1 MDVRKDAAAILA
13 AHKRP
18 SELFD
23 ALQAY
28 GAEHGKDALVALQD
42 EAIKILD
49 AL

>member
-1 MDVRKDAAAILA
+1 MNAHNDAAAILA
-13 AHKRP
+13 AHKKP
-18 SELFD
+18 SALFD

-28 GAEHGKDALVALQD
+28 GAEHGLEALTELQT